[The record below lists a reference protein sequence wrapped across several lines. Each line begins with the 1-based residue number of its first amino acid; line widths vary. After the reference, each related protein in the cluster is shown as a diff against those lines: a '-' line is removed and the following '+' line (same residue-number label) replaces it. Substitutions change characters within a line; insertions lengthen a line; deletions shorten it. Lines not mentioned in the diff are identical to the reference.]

1 MSYRNSRA
9 DEMPLTPIRYPNQYE
24 PDELDTAAALV
35 HTRAVPGPSTNF
47 LLPRPL
53 THMSGPLAARWSP
66 SQLYT
71 SPTEVEWYD
80 PWANVPLQK
89 HAAVPES
96 TAFASP
102 QYNPYLATGYTHND
116 RKRSSSCF
124 SLSGQSTPGLSWR
137 DSSCSPLSSI
147 DDPAFPP
154 VPHAEPMYFSAAVGS
169 TSQLLTSSPHLS
181 PAGLPPPFAFPGAQ
195 AYGCA
200 SYTLPPQP
208 AFDVPTVDE
217 MLAHEQHWP
226 ELFLREPY
234 AAFPPLPAPAALPPA
249 PPHTSQ
255 SLQAAA
261 PQGLPELQH
270 PKPWRPYVPSWQTA
284 TEFDLAQFVPPQP
297 ARSAARTADAP
308 PCQAGPSWVLP
319 SPDEH
324 TPMHHVDGAGHG
336 GAAEDEED
344 QDGCT
349 SEDEVEELM
358 DLEWTL
364 EDQGAFAHAQQESPA
379 HHPYAGGPTATR
391 FGAATL
397 PPMHRNVPQV
407 LPPDSLLYQPI
418 RFSVA
423 SNWTSADPNPY
434 AYTHCS

>member
-1 MSYRNSRA
+1 MSYRHSRA

-24 PDELDTAAALV
+24 PDELDTAAALI
-35 HTRAVPGPSTNF
+35 HTRTVP
-47 LLPRPL
+47 
-53 THMSGPLAARWSP
+53 ARWSP
-66 SQLYT
+66 SQLYASAEVGYA
-71 SPTEVEWYD
+71 SPSDVEWYD

-102 QYNPYLATGYTHND
+102 QYNPYLATGYTHSD

-137 DSSCSPLSSI
+137 DSSCSPLSFI

-154 VPHAEPMYFSAAVGS
+154 VPHAEPMCFSAAVGS

-181 PAGLPPPFAFPGAQ
+181 PAGQPPPFAFPGAQ
-195 AYGCA
+195 AYDCA
-200 SYTLPPQP
+200 AYTLAPQP
-208 AFDVPTVDE
+208 AFEVPTVDE
-217 MLAHEQHWP
+217 VLAHEEHWP

-234 AAFPPLPAPAALPPA
+234 AALPPLPAPAALPPA
-249 PPHTSQ
+249 PPHTPQ

-261 PQGLPELQH
+261 PQELPELQH

-297 ARSAARTADAP
+297 APPAACTADVP

-319 SPDEH
+319 SLGE
-324 TPMHHVDGAGHG
+324 TAAVHHADGRGHG
-336 GAAEDEED
+336 PGVAEDEED
-344 QDGCT
+344 EGGCA

-358 DLEWTL
+358 DLEWTP
-364 EDQGAFAHAQQESPA
+364 EDQGAFAYAQLESPA

-397 PPMHRNVPQV
+397 PPMHRNVPQL